1 MDIPSTVRSSIQESL
16 ACQIIG
22 FTLSTTLYGI
32 TILQTYFYYRQYG
45 TRDGWPTK
53 LLIAVLLVIDTL
65 TTIFL
70 AHAMYTYVVLDFGAP
85 SKTDLI
91 TWSFASENFLGI
103 VSAVLYQCYFARRL
117 WIFSHHNK
125 TLVALILFF
134 AIVNAGSGMA
144 LTVRAYTLDT
154 WASLATVPSRAILG
168 LFSGSCS
175 VCDALIT
182 AGLCYF
188 LQAGRTGIK
197 GTDTLIDRLIIYA
210 IERGLLTTICQ
221 IMHMILT
228 VALPG
233 HAYFLPFAM
242 MESKLYANALLAT
255 LNVRNALSESEISTV
270 ELTIPDFRATTGSD
284 TATQGRLDFAHFSSA
299 SHGSFGRDGLGAKTS
314 TAVSTASEPSPVT
327 TVQFA
332 SPRTLQLLRHN
343 SSSSIAPEKADRS
356 GTDGAR
362 C

>member
-1 MDIPSTVRSSIQESL
+1 MDIPSNVRSGIQESL

-53 LLIAVLLVIDTL
+53 LLIAVLLLIDTL

-70 AHAMYTYVVLDFGAP
+70 AHALYTYVVLDFGAP
-85 SKTDLI
+85 QETDLI

-103 VSAVLYQCYFARRL
+103 MSAVLYQCYFARRL

-134 AIVNAGSGMA
+134 AVVNAGSGMA

-154 WASLATVPSRAILG
+154 WASLATVPSRALLG

-182 AGLCYF
+182 IGLCYF
-188 LQAGRTGIK
+188 LQAGRTGSK

-233 HAYFLPFAM
+233 HAFFLPFAM

-255 LNVRNALSESEISTV
+255 LNVRNALSESEQNTV
-270 ELTIPDFRATTGSD
+270 ELTIPDFRATSSASD
-284 TATQGRLDFAHFSSA
+284 TATQSRPEFGHFGSA
-299 SHGSFGRDGLGAKTS
+299 SRGSFNRSGLGVKT
-314 TAVSTASEPSPVT
+314 STASEPSPT
-327 TVQFA
+327 TTIQFA
-332 SPRTLQLLRHN
+332 SPRTFQLLRHT
-343 SSSSIAPEKADRS
+343 SSSSNAPDSEKVDRS
-356 GTDGAR
+356 GTE
-362 C
+362 

>member
-1 MDIPSTVRSSIQESL
+1 MDIPNNVRSGIQESL

-45 TRDGWPTK
+45 VRDGWPTK
-53 LLIAVLLVIDTL
+53 LLIAVLLLIDTL

-70 AHAMYTYVVLDFGAP
+70 THAMYTYVVLDFGAP

-117 WIFSHHNK
+117 WIFSRHNK

-134 AIVNAGSGMA
+134 TVVNAGSGMA

-154 WASLATVPSRAILG
+154 WASLATVPSRALLG

-233 HAYFLPFAM
+233 HAFFLPFAM

-255 LNVRNALSESEISTV
+255 LNVRNALSESEQNTV
-270 ELTIPDFRATTGSD
+270 ELTIPNFRATTTSD
-284 TATQGRLDFAHFSSA
+284 TATQGRVEFDHFASAA
-299 SHGSFGRDGLGAKTS
+299 SHGSFSRSYSGLGVKTS
-314 TAVSTASEPSPVT
+314 TAVSTASEPSPVAT
-327 TVQFA
+327 IQFA
-332 SPRTLQLLRHN
+332 SPRTLQLLRHT

-356 GTDGAR
+356 GAD
-362 C
+362 